1 MFTPKN
7 ILLDKILYGI
17 IFYSKS
23 LFCESTFKMMIK
35 LKGTK
40 LRAPS
45 KSKNTIFFNIWGA
58 LNFLWMS
65 DLAENLY
72 LSSENIY

>member
-23 LFCESTFKMMIK
+23 LFCESTFIIMKKKKGRK
-35 LKGTK
+35 LS
-40 LRAPS
+40 APS
-45 KSKNTIFFNIWGA
+45 KLK
-58 LNFLWMS
+58 
-65 DLAENLY
+65 
-72 LSSENIY
+72 